1 MNTVLRNRLRFCS
14 GLGWAFVAV
23 LILAGCS
30 SSEFKSAK
38 KRAEA
43 GEAQGQLDLGLL
55 YLAGK
60 GTRQSDAEG
69 VKWCRKAADRG
80 LPAAERVYGLLLR
93 DGGASVQRK
102 PAEGREWLEKAANK
116 GDVVAQTEL
125 ASMLGLFSPP
135 FDYVEAMKWL
145 LIAERNGAT
154 NAPAL
159 LKMLEGKLSAPE
171 LAQARARAAA
181 FQK

>member
-1 MNTVLRNRLRFCS
+1 M
-14 GLGWAFVAV
+14 
-23 LILAGCS
+23 
-30 SSEFKSAK
+30 
-38 KRAEA
+38 A

-60 GTRQSDAEG
+60 GTGQSDAEG
-69 VKWCRKAADRG
+69 VKWCRKAADQG
-80 LPAAERVYGLLLR
+80 LAAGERVYGLLLR
-93 DGGASVQRK
+93 DGGASVQRN
-102 PAEGREWLEKAANK
+102 PAQGRQWLEKAANK
-116 GDVVAQTEL
+116 GDLVAQTEL

-135 FDYVEAMKWL
+135 FEYVEAMKWL

-159 LKMLEGKLSAPE
+159 MKLLEGKLSASE
-171 LAQARARAAA
+171 MARARSQAAA